1 MDGRGVPRPYN
12 RAIGALLPTSNFQ
25 LKRSAPQ
32 FLNSKKMLL
41 FQQMKLYPYREQ
53 IYTWCA
59 EGQSINYMT
68 CELRCERRT
77 LLNFLRL
84 MQENGYNLPE
94 RYQRKNISR

>member
-1 MDGRGVPRPYN
+1 
-12 RAIGALLPTSNFQ
+12 
-25 LKRSAPQ
+25 
-32 FLNSKKMLL
+32 MLL

-59 EGQSINYMT
+59 EGQSINYMV

>member
-1 MDGRGVPRPYN
+1 
-12 RAIGALLPTSNFQ
+12 
-25 LKRSAPQ
+25 
-32 FLNSKKMLL
+32 MLL

-77 LLNFLRL
+77 LLNFVRL
-84 MQENGYNLPE
+84 MQENGYNIPE